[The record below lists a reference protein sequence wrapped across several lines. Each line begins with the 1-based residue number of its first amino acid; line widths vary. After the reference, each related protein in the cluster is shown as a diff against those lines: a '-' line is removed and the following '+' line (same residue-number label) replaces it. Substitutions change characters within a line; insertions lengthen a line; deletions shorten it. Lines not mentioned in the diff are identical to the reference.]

1 MSTRDKPYLP
11 RGIDTIAS
19 GQVALNASTPTVVV
33 AARRGR
39 VRVVVRNLSA
49 SITVY
54 VGDSGVDSGDGF
66 PLFSNTPAGES
77 VSLFTEAAVYAI
89 AASGTPSVSYI
100 EEYD

>member
-11 RGIDTIAS
+11 RGIDSIAT
-19 GQVALNASTPTVVV
+19 GQVALNSSTPTVVV

-54 VGDSGVDSGDGF
+54 VGGSAVAAGDGF
-66 PLFSNTPAGES
+66 PIFSNTPAGES
-77 VSLFTEAAVYAI
+77 LSIFTEAAVYAI
-89 AASGTPSVSYI
+89 AASGTPSVAYF